1 MKNQYFGDTRDLFK
15 YDLILDLLQNS
26 GLSHFVLI
34 PMLTENEPSTHGSR
48 INYGKANAGVHR
60 VELRSFL
67 EKCVFENRR
76 NIKELENFFR
86 KWKPS
91 KSVKLAIYRVD
102 DYFSNEKREE
112 YFSSINIDALARSV
126 ILADPD
132 IGIEVRSMRGKEEK
146 YIRYTEIRLLYD
158 RMGSQSILLIFQY
171 IPRTSRKQYLSRIC
185 NELEKR
191 ITSGFPIHFVTDS
204 QIVFF
209 ILTKDS
215 NLQRVLKTTLPAY
228 ASSYG
233 LDVGTSD

>member
-26 GLSHFVLI
+26 GLVHFVLI
-34 PMLTENEPSTHGSR
+34 PMLTKNDFSTHGRR
-48 INYGKANAGVHR
+48 INYGKANAGVNR

-67 EKCVFENRR
+67 EKCLFENRR

-86 KWKPS
+86 EWKTP
-91 KSVKLAIYRVD
+91 KSVKLTIYRVD
-102 DYFSNEKREE
+102 EYFSSEEREE

-132 IGIEVRSMRGKEEK
+132 IGIEVRSMRGREER
-146 YIRYTEIRLLYD
+146 YIRYTEIKLLYD
-158 RMGSQSILLIFQY
+158 RMGNQSILLIFQY

-185 NELEKR
+185 DELNKR
-191 ITSGFPIHFVTDS
+191 ITSGFPIHFITDS

-215 NLQRVLKTTLPAY
+215 SLQTVLRASLPAY
-228 ASSYG
+228 AGSYR